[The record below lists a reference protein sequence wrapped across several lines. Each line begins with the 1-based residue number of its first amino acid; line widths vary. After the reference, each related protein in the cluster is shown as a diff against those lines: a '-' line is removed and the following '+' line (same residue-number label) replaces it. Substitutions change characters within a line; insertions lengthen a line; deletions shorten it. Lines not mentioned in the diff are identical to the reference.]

1 MNATLWVLLL
11 CVIATAQSALQLT
24 MDEGDMKLIS
34 SPSAEDKVATAEG
47 SAPQKIARFTTSQV
61 CEGVTSKFLSHALHC
76 NVLCELDYE
85 GH

>member
-47 SAPQKIARFTTSQV
+47 STPQKIARFTTSQV
-61 CEGVTSKFLSHALHC
+61 SKGVTSIFLSHALHC
-76 NVLCELDYE
+76 NVL
-85 GH
+85 